1 MLHPFSYG
9 RHVWRM
15 VISKELSIQG
25 SHNHLVSQ
33 TTANADH
40 TTILCHRQLPMR
52 FPLLSNL
59 LLHTP
64 FSTQATDHTQ
74 LFFCTTKCLCLKY
87 DSSSLYH
94 VDRFVRIGMMQKA
107 WQRVKEDTAWMWP
120 LIKFLL
126 GSASFMVWWAALRHW
141 LPHMCSSRKQFCRT
155 LRSVCAHTQCPI
167 RCEKS
172 HNIHSHALQKL
183 VPGSVLDT
191 VSMPVQCSECRPAAS
206 YSNSACLLCCH
217 KVTRAEKPPASAVPF
232 C

>member
-1 MLHPFSYG
+1 M
-9 RHVWRM
+9 
-15 VISKELSIQG
+15 
-25 SHNHLVSQ
+25 
-33 TTANADH
+33 
-40 TTILCHRQLPMR
+40 CHRQLPMR
-52 FPLLSNL
+52 I
-59 LLHTP
+59 
-64 FSTQATDHTQ
+64 TQ
-74 LFFCTTKCLCLKY
+74 LSCVTDNCQCAFLCCLISFCTRPSPLKQLITPNSPFFCTTKCLCLKY

-94 VDRFVRIGMMQKA
+94 VDRVVRIGMMQKA